1 MRSNLGEDGVRR
13 ILAKVEVP
21 VTSREIATYAMCHD
35 SLQEYANPLHGIEKL
50 NKRQVFLLAKDVL
63 RKRGTMAPKE
73 IMQQRWKEKQI
84 NDVYN
89 FVKAQFPECDFDA

>member
-1 MRSNLGEDGVRR
+1 MRSKMMDDGVRR

-21 VTSREIATYAMCHD
+21 VTSREIATYAMCHK

-63 RKRGTMAPKE
+63 RERGTIAPQE
-73 IMQQRWKEKQI
+73 IIQERWEEKHI
-84 NDVYN
+84 NDVYK
-89 FVKAQFPECDFDA
+89 FVKQQFPECDFDD